1 MRTKDRPLDAST
13 DKLFFLNIGHFFD
26 HMFVLIFATVSALS
40 LTTEWG
46 MSYSEL
52 ILYATPGL
60 VAFGALA
67 FPVGWL
73 ADKWSRESMMAIVF
87 IGIGAS
93 TAFTGLAETPLQIGV
108 GLLFIGIFAAIY
120 HPVGIAMVVH
130 GRERTGVPLAI
141 NGIFG
146 NMGIAV
152 AALMAGLLIDTNGWR
167 AAFVLPGLISIGCG
181 ILYIIFIRVSNAA
194 NASKVDS
201 HVIAKKVCKST
212 ITIDRNLIIR
222 TFAIIF
228 ITTAIGGFIMRS
240 TTFALPKI
248 FDERLTDITD
258 SATLI
263 GMYGF
268 MVFTLAA
275 FAQLA
280 VGYLIDRYS
289 IKIIFSAV
297 AALQAVFFLIMVNLT
312 GLPALLIS
320 LGFMFVVF
328 GQIPINDVLVGRV
341 TQSDWR
347 SRAYALRYVTTFSVS
362 ATAISLIAWI
372 HAEWSFV
379 ILFFIMAIGAVGTF
393 TVVPFLPRAI
403 VMPKLT

>member
-1 MRTKDRPLDAST
+1 MTYRRINF
-13 DKLFFLNIGHFFD
+13 FFLNIGHFFD
-26 HMFVLIFATVSALS
+26 HMFVLIFATVAALS

-46 MSYSEL
+46 MTYSEL

-60 VAFGALA
+60 VDFGALA
-67 FPVGWL
+67 VPVGWL
-73 ADKWSRESMMAIVF
+73 ADKWSRESMMAIFF

-93 TAFTGLAETPLQIGV
+93 TAFTALAETPLQIGV

-130 GRERTGVPLAI
+130 GRVKTGIPLAI

-146 NMGIAV
+146 NMCIAV

-167 AAFVLPGLISIGCG
+167 AAFVIPGLISISFGFAY
-181 ILYIIFIRVSNAA
+181 ILFIRAA
-194 NASKVDS
+194 RAARAPEVASGAA
-201 HVIAKKVCKST
+201 AKKAGGG
-212 ITIDRNLIIR
+212 IMTIDRTLIIR

-228 ITTAIGGFIMRS
+228 TTTAIGGFIMRS

-248 FDERLTDITD
+248 FDERLMDIAN

-263 GMYGF
+263 GVYGF
-268 MVFTLAA
+268 LVFAVAA

-289 IKIIFSAV
+289 IRIFFAVV
-297 AALQAVFFLIMVNLT
+297 AALQAIFFVIMVNLT

-320 LGFMFVVF
+320 LGFMMVVF
-328 GQIPINDVLVGRV
+328 GQIPINDVLVGRI
-341 TQSDWR
+341 TRSEWR
-347 SRAYALRYVTTFSVS
+347 SRAYALRYVITFSVS
-362 ATAISLIAWI
+362 ATAIPLIVWI

-379 ILFFIMAIGAVGTF
+379 ILFIMMAIGAAGTF
-393 TVVPFLPRAI
+393 IVVFFLPNAI
-403 VMPKLT
+403 AKPKLS

>member
-1 MRTKDRPLDAST
+1 MTYRRINF
-13 DKLFFLNIGHFFD
+13 FFLNIGHFFD
-26 HMFVLIFATVSALS
+26 HMFVLIFATVAALS
-40 LTTEWG
+40 LSTEWG
-46 MSYSEL
+46 MPYSEL

-67 FPVGWL
+67 VPVGWL
-73 ADKWSRESMMAIVF
+73 ADKWSRESMMAIFF

-93 TAFTGLAETPLQIGV
+93 TAFTALAETPLQIGV

-130 GRERTGVPLAI
+130 GREKTGIPLVI

-167 AAFVLPGLISIGCG
+167 AAFVIPGLISISFGFAY
-181 ILYIIFIRVSNAA
+181 ILFIRAGRAARAAEVASGAAA
-194 NASKVDS
+194 NAG
-201 HVIAKKVCKST
+201 IM
-212 ITIDRNLIIR
+212 TIDRTLIIR

-228 ITTAIGGFIMRS
+228 ATTAIGGFIMRS

-248 FDERLTDITD
+248 FDERLMDIAN

-263 GMYGF
+263 GVYGF
-268 MVFTLAA
+268 LVFAVAA

-289 IKIIFSAV
+289 IRIIFAVV
-297 AALQAVFFLIMVNLT
+297 AALQAIFFVIMVNLT

-320 LGFMFVVF
+320 LGFMMVVF
-328 GQIPINDVLVGRV
+328 GQIPINDVLVGRI
-341 TQSDWR
+341 TRSEWR
-347 SRAYALRYVTTFSVS
+347 SRAYALRYVITFSVS
-362 ATAISLIAWI
+362 ATAIPLIAWI
-372 HAEWSFV
+372 HAEWGFV
-379 ILFFIMAIGAVGTF
+379 ILFIMMAIGAAGTF
-393 TVVPFLPRAI
+393 TVVFFLPNA
-403 VMPKLT
+403 VAKPKLS

>member
-1 MRTKDRPLDAST
+1 MHQRINF
-13 DKLFFLNIGHFFD
+13 FFLNIGHFFD

-67 FPVGWL
+67 VPVGWL
-73 ADKWSRESMMAIVF
+73 ADKWSRENMMAIFF

-93 TAFTGLAETPLQIGV
+93 TAFTALAETPLQIGA

-130 GRERTGVPLAI
+130 GREKTGVPLAI

-152 AALMAGLLIDTNGWR
+152 AALMTAVLIDTNGWR

-181 ILYIIFIRVSNAA
+181 FVYIMFIRASRAVS
-194 NASKVDS
+194 ASKVANFAA
-201 HVIAKKVCKST
+201 AKKAGVSSM
-212 ITIDRNLIIR
+212 TIDRNLIIR

-248 FDERLTDITD
+248 FDERLTDITN
-258 SATLI
+258 SATLT
-263 GMYGF
+263 GMYSF
-268 MVFTLAA
+268 LVFTLAA

-289 IKIIFSAV
+289 IKVIFAIV
-297 AALQAVFFLIMVNLT
+297 AALQAIFFLIMANLT
-312 GLPALLIS
+312 GLPALLVS
-320 LGFMFVVF
+320 LGFMLVVF

-341 TQSDWR
+341 TRSDWR
-347 SRAYALRYVTTFSVS
+347 SRAYALRYVITFSVS
-362 ATAISLIAWI
+362 ATAIPLIALI

-379 ILFFIMAIGAVGTF
+379 ILFLVMAIGAAGTF
-393 TVVPFLPRAI
+393 TIVLLLPRAI
-403 VMPKLT
+403 VTPKFTQKL

>member
-1 MRTKDRPLDAST
+1 MHQRINF
-13 DKLFFLNIGHFFD
+13 FFLNIGHFFD

-67 FPVGWL
+67 VPVGWL
-73 ADKWSRESMMAIVF
+73 ADKWSRENMMAIFF

-93 TAFTGLAETPLQIGV
+93 TAITALAETPLQIGV

-130 GRERTGVPLAI
+130 GRKKTGVPLAI

-152 AALMAGLLIDTNGWR
+152 AALMTGLLIDTNGWR
-167 AAFVLPGLISIGCG
+167 AAFVLPGLISVCCG
-181 ILYIIFIRVSNAA
+181 FVYILFVRATRATS
-194 NASKVDS
+194 ASKVAS
-201 HVIAKKVCKST
+201 AVAAKKADVSKL
-212 ITIDRNLIIR
+212 TIDRNLIIR

-248 FDERLTDITD
+248 FDERLADITN
-258 SATLI
+258 SATLTGI
-263 GMYGF
+263 YSF
-268 MVFTLAA
+268 LVFTLAA

-289 IKIIFSAV
+289 IKVIFSIV
-297 AALQAVFFLIMVNLT
+297 AALQAVFFLIMMNLT

-320 LGFMFVVF
+320 LGFMLVVF

-341 TQSDWR
+341 TRSDWR
-347 SRAYALRYVTTFSVS
+347 SRAYALRYVITFSVS
-362 ATAISLIAWI
+362 ATAIPLIAWI

-379 ILFFIMAIGAVGTF
+379 ILFIIMAIGAVGTF
-393 TVVPFLPRAI
+393 TIVPLLPRAI
-403 VMPKLT
+403 VMPKHT

>member
-1 MRTKDRPLDAST
+1 MTYHRINF
-13 DKLFFLNIGHFFD
+13 FFLNIGHFFD
-26 HMFVLIFATVSALS
+26 HMFVLIFATVAALS

-46 MSYSEL
+46 MTYSEL
-52 ILYATPGL
+52 ILYAMPGL

-67 FPVGWL
+67 IPVGWL
-73 ADKWSRESMMAIVF
+73 ADKWSRESMLAIFF

-93 TAFTGLAETPLQIGV
+93 TAFTALAETPLQIGI

-130 GRERTGVPLAI
+130 GREKTGVPLAI

-152 AALMAGLLIDTNGWR
+152 AALMTGLLIDTNGWR
-167 AAFVLPGLISIGCG
+167 VAFVLPGIISIGFG
-181 ILYIIFIRVSNAA
+181 FAYIIFIRTGRAGRAA
-194 NASKVDS
+194 RAAEIASGAA
-201 HVIAKKVCKST
+201 AKKAGAGTMT
-212 ITIDRNLIIR
+212 INRNLIIR

-228 ITTAIGGFIMRS
+228 TTTAIGGFIMRS

-248 FDERLTDITD
+248 FEERLVDIAN

-263 GMYGF
+263 GTYSF
-268 MVFTLAA
+268 LVFGLAA
-275 FAQLA
+275 FSQLA

-289 IKIIFSAV
+289 IRIIFAVV
-297 AALQAVFFLIMVNLT
+297 AALQAVFFVVMVNLT

-320 LGFMFVVF
+320 LGFMLVVF
-328 GQIPINDVLVGRV
+328 GQIPINDVLVGRI
-341 TQSDWR
+341 TRSEWR
-347 SRAYALRYVTTFSVS
+347 SRAYALRYVITFSVS
-362 ATAISLIAWI
+362 ATAIPLIAYI

-379 ILFFIMAIGAVGTF
+379 ILFIMMAIGAAGTF
-393 TVVPFLPRAI
+393 TIVLLLPKAI
-403 VMPKLT
+403 AKPKLS